1 MKPATHVAF
10 AENWQPLSEPDRRAE
25 QAFLAKSRR
34 QTSKATGPR
43 RAVYDAMVAETP
55 IAEDMAFDAIN
66 ESEAQ
71 GWWVRPKDTRHD
83 RTILFLHGGGYS
95 VGTAAAYRG
104 LASQLAART
113 GSPVFVPDYPLAPEN
128 PFPAAYDAALAA
140 LRWVGR
146 QGTPQVALAGDSAGG
161 GLALALLGKAAVNM
175 QPISAVAVF
184 SPWTDLA
191 LTGGSFSDPNTND
204 PVFQPQAVAGLAAA
218 YLGGADAKDPR
229 ASPLYG
235 IPDDPPPIFIQVG
248 QDELLLDDARRY
260 AAGAAARGGHVRLD
274 VYEGLHHVF
283 QRAVQVLPSARRAL
297 DDAAEFLSRHWRQPL
312 TPS

>member
-1 MKPATHVAF
+1 MKPATYVAF

-25 QAFLAKSRR
+25 QAFLAESGR
-34 QTSKATGPR
+34 QASEATGPR
-43 RAVYDAMVAETP
+43 RAVYDAMIAQTP
-55 IAEDMAFDAIN
+55 IAEGVALDAVN

-71 GWWVRPKDTRHD
+71 GWWVRPQGTRHD
-83 RTILFLHGGGYS
+83 RAILFLHGGGYS

-104 LASQLAART
+104 FASQLAVRSAST
-113 GSPVFVPDYPLAPEN
+113 VFVADYPLAPEN

-140 LRWVGR
+140 FHWVGR

-161 GLALALLGKAAVNM
+161 GLALALLGAADT
-175 QPISAVAVF
+175 QPVAAVAVF

-191 LTGGSFSDPNTND
+191 LTGDSFSDPGTND

-218 YLGGADAKDPR
+218 YLSGANAKDPR

-235 IPDDPPPIFIQVG
+235 IPENPPPIFIQVG

-283 QRAVQVLPSARRAL
+283 QRAVQILPSARHAL
-297 DDAAEFLSRHWRQPL
+297 DDAAEFLSRHRRQP
-312 TPS
+312 